1 MISRKRVDAR
11 SSAFDQSQFTSHH
24 SQPPSSIR
32 YHLSFAMTFGQTGR
46 AYLIAEAGVNHN
58 GSLDLARKLVLAAK
72 DAGADAVKFQTFKAE
87 RVAQATAPKAD
98 YQLRNTDRAESQ
110 IEMLRKLELPDSAHA
125 ELIALCGEVGIE
137 FLSTPY
143 NEEDIDF
150 LDGLGVRAFKLA
162 SIHCVEPHILR
173 YAARTGRHLIVST
186 GMATLEEVRTAVA
199 AIRGVGHE
207 DFTLLQCTTNYPSAV
222 ADANLRVIPLLRS
235 EFHCAV
241 GYSDHTQSEVS
252 SIAAV
257 ALGAT
262 MIEKHFTL
270 DKTMPGPDHTSAA
283 EPGEFAALVQKIRA
297 AESALGSGVKE
308 PCAAEMANAANMRR
322 SLVARVDIAQ
332 GATITEAMLTCRRPT
347 NGISP
352 LRVGEIVGRTATADI
367 AAGTRLS
374 FELVS

>member
-1 MISRKRVDAR
+1 MEK
-11 SSAFDQSQFTSHH
+11 TN
-24 SQPPSSIR
+24 
-32 YHLSFAMTFGQTGR
+32 R
-46 AYLIAEAGVNHN
+46 AYIIAEAGVNHN

-72 DAGADAVKFQTFKAE
+72 KAGADAVKFQTFKAE
-87 RVAQATAPKAD
+87 RVAQANAPKAD
-98 YQLRNTDRAESQ
+98 YQLRNTDRGESQ

-125 ELIALCGEVGIE
+125 ELIALCREVGIE

-150 LDGLGVRAFKLA
+150 LHGLGVRAFKLA

-186 GMATLEEVRTAVA
+186 GMATLAEVGAAVA
-199 AIRGVGHE
+199 AMRGVGHE

-222 ADANLRVIPLLRS
+222 ADANLRVIPLLRA
-235 EFHCAV
+235 EFGCSV
-241 GYSDHTQSEVS
+241 GYSDHTQSDVS

-270 DKTMPGPDHTSAA
+270 DNSMPGPDHTSAT
-283 EPGEFAALVQKIRA
+283 EPAEFAALVEKIRA
-297 AESALGSGVKE
+297 TESALGSGVKE

-322 SLVARVDIAQ
+322 SLVARRNIAR
-332 GATITEAMLTCRRPT
+332 GEVITEGHLTCQRPAI
-347 NGISP
+347 GISP
-352 LRVGEIVGRTATADI
+352 LRVDEITGRIAGVDI
-367 AAGTRLS
+367 ASGTRIE
-374 FELVS
+374 FAMIV

>member
-1 MISRKRVDAR
+1 
-11 SSAFDQSQFTSHH
+11 
-24 SQPPSSIR
+24 
-32 YHLSFAMTFGQTGR
+32 MTFGKSGR
-46 AYLIAEAGVNHN
+46 AYIIAEAGVNHN
-58 GSLDLARKLVLAAK
+58 GSLDLARRLVISAK
-72 DAGADAVKFQTFKAE
+72 EAGADAVKFQTFKAE
-87 RVAQATAPKAD
+87 RVAQASAPKAD
-98 YQLRNTDRAESQ
+98 YQLRNTDRGESQ

-125 ELIALCGEVGIE
+125 ELIALCRELGIE

-150 LDGLGVRAFKLA
+150 LHGLGVRAFKLA

-186 GMATLEEVRTAVA
+186 GMATLDDVGKAVA
-199 AIRGVGHE
+199 AMRGVGHE

-235 EFHCAV
+235 EFNCAI
-241 GYSDHTQSEVS
+241 GYSDHTQSDVS

-270 DKTMPGPDHTSAA
+270 DKSMPGPDHTSAA
-283 EPGEFAALVQKIRA
+283 EPAEFADLVQKIRA
-297 AESALGSGVKE
+297 SESALGSGIKE

-322 SLVARVDIAQ
+322 SLVARADIAR
-332 GATITEAMLTCRRPT
+332 GTVITEAMLTCRRPT

-352 LRVGEIVGRTATADI
+352 LRVAEIAGRSAAVDI
-367 AAGTRLS
+367 PAGTRIEFSMLA
-374 FELVS
+374 

>member
-1 MISRKRVDAR
+1 MEKTD
-11 SSAFDQSQFTSHH
+11 
-24 SQPPSSIR
+24 
-32 YHLSFAMTFGQTGR
+32 R
-46 AYLIAEAGVNHN
+46 AYIIAEAGVNHN

-72 DAGADAVKFQTFKAE
+72 QAGADAVKFQTFKAE
-87 RVAQATAPKAD
+87 RVAQADAPKAD
-98 YQLRNTDRAESQ
+98 YQLRNTDRGESQ

-125 ELIALCGEVGIE
+125 ELIAHCREVGIE

-150 LDGLGVRAFKLA
+150 LHGLGVRAFKLA

-186 GMATLEEVRTAVA
+186 GMATLAEVGAAVA
-199 AIRGVGHE
+199 AMRGVGHE

-222 ADANLRVIPLLRS
+222 ADANLRVIPVLRA
-235 EFHCAV
+235 EFGCAV
-241 GYSDHTQSEVS
+241 GYSDHTQSDVS

-270 DKTMPGPDHTSAA
+270 DNSMPGPDHTSAA
-283 EPGEFAALVQKIRA
+283 EPAEFAALVEKIRGT
-297 AESALGSGVKE
+297 ESALGSGVKE

-322 SLVARVDIAQ
+322 SLVARRNIAR
-332 GATITEAMLTCRRPT
+332 GEVISEGHLTCQRPAT
-347 NGISP
+347 GISP
-352 LRVGEIVGRTATADI
+352 LRVDEISGRIAGVDI
-367 AAGTRLS
+367 AAGTRIE
-374 FELVS
+374 FAMIV

>member
-1 MISRKRVDAR
+1 M
-11 SSAFDQSQFTSHH
+11 
-24 SQPPSSIR
+24 
-32 YHLSFAMTFGQTGR
+32 SFIHTNR
-46 AYLIAEAGVNHN
+46 AYVIAEAGVNHN

-72 DAGADAVKFQTFKAE
+72 EAGADAVKFQTFKAE
-87 RVAQATAPKAD
+87 RVAQANAPKAD
-98 YQLRNTDRAESQ
+98 YQLRNTDRGESQ

-125 ELIALCGEVGIE
+125 ELIALCREVGIE

-150 LDGLGVRAFKLA
+150 LQGLGVRAFKLA

-186 GMATLEEVRTAVA
+186 GMATLAEVGAAVA
-199 AIRGVGHE
+199 AMRGVGHE

-222 ADANLRVIPLLRS
+222 ADANLRVIPLLRE
-235 EFHCAV
+235 EFGCAV
-241 GYSDHTQSEVS
+241 GYSDHTQSDVS

-270 DKTMPGPDHTSAA
+270 DNSMPGPDHTSAA
-283 EPGEFAALVQKIRA
+283 EPAEFAALVEKIRA
-297 AESALGSGVKE
+297 TESALGSGVKK

-322 SLVARVDIAQ
+322 SLVARRNIAL
-332 GATITEAMLTCRRPT
+332 GEVITEGHLTCQRPAT
-347 NGISP
+347 GISP
-352 LRVGEIVGRTATADI
+352 LRVDEITGRIADADI
-367 AAGTRLS
+367 AAGTRIE
-374 FELVS
+374 FAMIV

>member
-1 MISRKRVDAR
+1 
-11 SSAFDQSQFTSHH
+11 
-24 SQPPSSIR
+24 
-32 YHLSFAMTFGQTGR
+32 MTFGKSGCS
-46 AYLIAEAGVNHN
+46 YIIAEAGVNHN

-72 DAGADAVKFQTFKAE
+72 EAGADAVKFQTFKAE

-98 YQLRNTDRAESQ
+98 YQLRNTDSAESQ

-125 ELIALCGEVGIE
+125 ELIALCREVGIE

-150 LDGLGVRAFKLA
+150 LHGLGVRAFKLA

-173 YAARTGRHLIVST
+173 YAAKTGRHLIVST
-186 GMATLEEVRTAVA
+186 GMATLAEVGTAVSA
-199 AIRGVGHE
+199 MRGVEHE

-222 ADANLRVIPLLRS
+222 ADANLRVIPFLRS
-235 EFHCAV
+235 EFNCAV
-241 GYSDHTQSEVS
+241 GYSDHTQTDVS

-270 DKTMPGPDHTSAA
+270 DNSMPGPDHTSAA
-283 EPGEFAALVQKIRA
+283 EPAEFADLVRKIRA

-308 PCAAEMANAANMRR
+308 PCAAEIANAANMRR
-322 SLVARVDIAQ
+322 SLVARTDIAR
-332 GATITEAMLTCRRPT
+332 GTVITEAMLTCRRPT

-352 LRVGEIVGRTATADI
+352 LRVAEVAGRPAASDI
-367 AAGTRLS
+367 PAGTRIEFSMLS
-374 FELVS
+374 